1 MLSYGDISD
10 GDGLQGFTILH
21 LGPYLVSFG
30 IEKWSIFGHW
40 WYYHIFI
47 ISIDR
52 LKEEMR
58 IYAIKST

>member
-47 ISIDR
+47 IAWR
-52 LKEEMR
+52 KKWK
-58 IYAIKST
+58 YTQ